1 MDYRLTEDQ
10 LSLQK
15 GAREFLQK
23 ECTPAVVRNA
33 FESDNGDSPDL
44 YKKMADL
51 GWLAL
56 SVPEEHGGLGLG
68 LVEQAVLLEQLGYFN
83 APTAFFSIATLA
95 IPVLLQLGA
104 FEELPPLIE
113 GTKKLAVVLDPSFVL
128 DAQLADGFIVMSEDK
143 VRLVDASDA
152 KVVMHTSI
160 DGTRRSGSVE
170 VSSSA
175 GKDLGSP
182 ERIQVVLDQAT
193 AALCAECVGGMQW
206 ALENT
211 IDYVKVRTQFGRP
224 VGSFQAV
231 KHRLAD
237 ALLKTES
244 SRSAA
249 YYAAWANAN
258 AASDAALSASVAKA
272 YVSDAHQ
279 WVTGEAIQLHG
290 GIGFTWEHDSHL
302 YFKRAVV
309 NATILN
315 DAEYHRERA
324 LMLTMPDGGR
334 GAV

>member
-1 MDYRLTEDQ
+1 MDFRLTEDQ

-23 ECTPAVVRNA
+23 ECTPAVVRTA
-33 FESDNGDSPDL
+33 FESDNGDSPVL
-44 YKKMADL
+44 YSKMADL

-56 SVPEEHGGLGLG
+56 AVPEEQGGLGLG

-83 APTAFFSIATLA
+83 APTAFFSVAALA
-95 IPVLLQLGA
+95 IPILLQLGA
-104 FEELPPLIE
+104 LDKLPGLVD
-113 GTKKLAVVLDPSFVL
+113 GSRKLAVVLDPTFVL
-128 DAQLADGFIVMSEDK
+128 DAQLADGFIVVNEDR
-143 VRLVDASDA
+143 VRLVEAKDA
-152 KVVMHTSI
+152 KVVMHSSM

-170 VSSSA
+170 ISSSS
-175 GKDLGSP
+175 GEDIGSTSGVQAV
-182 ERIQVVLDQAT
+182 IDQAT

-206 ALENT
+206 ALDT
-211 IDYVKVRTQFGRP
+211 TVDYVKVRTQFGRP
-224 VGSFQAV
+224 IGSFQSV

-237 ALLKTES
+237 ALLRTES
-244 SRSAA
+244 ARSAA

-258 AASDAALSASVAKA
+258 GAGDAALSAAVAKA
-272 YVSDAHQ
+272 YISDAHQ

-290 GIGFTWEHDSHL
+290 GIGFTWEHDAHL

-309 NATILN
+309 NATTLN

-324 LMLTMPDGGR
+324 LMLTLPGGGR